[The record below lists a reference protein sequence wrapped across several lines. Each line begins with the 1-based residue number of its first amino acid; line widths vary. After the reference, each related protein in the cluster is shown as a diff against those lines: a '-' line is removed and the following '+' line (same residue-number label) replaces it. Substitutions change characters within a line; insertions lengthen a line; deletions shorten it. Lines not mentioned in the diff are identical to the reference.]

1 MKQLENI
8 KLQEITK
15 SDDQIIDQALKTRQ
29 EIKEQKLITQAELIQ
44 KIKKW

>member
-15 SDDQIIDQALKTRQ
+15 SDDQIIEKALNTHQ
-29 EIKEQKLITQAELIQ
+29 EIKRTKTHQASGINS
-44 KIKKW
+44 KN

>member
-15 SDDQIIDQALKTRQ
+15 SDDQIIDQALNTRQ
-29 EIKEQKLITQAELIQ
+29 EIKRTKTHQASGINS
-44 KIKKW
+44 KN

>member
-15 SDDQIIDQALKTRQ
+15 SDDQIIDQALKTHQ

-44 KIKKW
+44 KTKKW

>member
-15 SDDQIIDQALKTRQ
+15 SDDQIIDQALNTRQ
-29 EIKEQKLITQAELIQ
+29 EIKEQKLIRQAELIQ

>member
-15 SDDQIIDQALKTRQ
+15 SDDQIIEQALNTRQ
-29 EIKEQKLITQAELIQ
+29 EIKEQKLIRQAELIQ